1 MAKRRAEDT
10 LLHSSPSKRCYRSLS
25 SDDLPLGSM
34 APTGGVSPS
43 SLLALMGCRKRPHHV
58 EDPQKQEDAPLYR
71 KPANCDTKKH
81 AANILPQQTSG
92 GFQDRRS
99 VSTLTSSKKR
109 PRDDCARLETV
120 IPKATDKAGEDNNT
134 EDCTYN
140 SFQYWRVPL
149 PELNLSL
156 LKDVNHFQS
165 KEEPKVKDST
175 SDAMET

>member
-25 SDDLPLGSM
+25 GDDLTLESM
-34 APTGGVSPS
+34 ASTGGVSSPS
-43 SLLALMGCRKRPHHV
+43 LIAMMGCRKRPHHF

-71 KPANCDTKKH
+71 NPGNCDTRKH
-81 AANILPQQTSG
+81 AASILPQQTSG
-92 GFQDRRS
+92 CFQGRRS
-99 VSTLTSSKKR
+99 SSTLTSSKKR
-109 PRDDCARLETV
+109 ARDDCAGLETV
-120 IPKATDKAGEDNNT
+120 VPKANYTAGEDNNT

-140 SFQYWRVPL
+140 SFQYWRLPL

-156 LKDVNHFQS
+156 LKDANHSQS
-165 KEEPKVKDST
+165 KEDSKVKDSA